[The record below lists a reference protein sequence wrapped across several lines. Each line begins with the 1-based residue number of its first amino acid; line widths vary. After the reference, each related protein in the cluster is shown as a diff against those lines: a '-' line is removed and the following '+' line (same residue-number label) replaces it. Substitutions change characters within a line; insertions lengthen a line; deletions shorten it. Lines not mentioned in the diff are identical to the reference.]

1 MGSTVI
7 NTIVI
12 SDVLLAEIKNDVEKQ
27 LQLIKIAF
35 EDVSKADVVALESVK
50 MDLKTELIKLKT
62 IQNLVKH

>member
-1 MGSTVI
+1 MI

-12 SDVLLAEIKNDVEKQ
+12 SDALLAEIKNDVEKQ

>member
-7 NTIVI
+7 NTVVI
-12 SDVLLAEIKNDVEKQ
+12 SDALLAEIKNDVEKQ

>member
-12 SDVLLAEIKNDVEKQ
+12 SDSLLAEIKNDVEKQ

>member
-1 MGSTVI
+1 M
-7 NTIVI
+7 I
-12 SDVLLAEIKNDVEKQ
+12 SDALLAEIKNDVEKQ

>member
-12 SDVLLAEIKNDVEKQ
+12 SDSLLAEIKNDVEKQ

-62 IQNLVKH
+62 IQNLGAI

>member
-7 NTIVI
+7 NSIVI
-12 SDVLLAEIKNDVEKQ
+12 SDALLAEIKNDVEKQ

>member
-12 SDVLLAEIKNDVEKQ
+12 SDALLAEIKNDVEKQ